1 MLCAGQTGRW
11 ISRARCAEGNEIR
24 WGKGGMEMDHR
35 DALKIAIERLEKRCA
50 ECEENDELLMKLVSC
65 LCKALETRE
74 KLGEDSGRMEIV
86 LRGAPDGEEAR

>member
-24 WGKGGMEMDHR
+24 WGKRGMKMDHR

-86 LRGAPDGEEAR
+86 LRGAPGGEEAR

>member
-1 MLCAGQTGRW
+1 MRGANRAVDQSRTLCRREQ
-11 ISRARCAEGNEIR
+11 
-24 WGKGGMEMDHR
+24 D
-35 DALKIAIERLEKRCA
+35 KRCA

-86 LRGAPDGEEAR
+86 LRGAPGGEEAR

>member
-1 MLCAGQTGRW
+1 MGKRGDENGS
-11 ISRARCAEGNEIR
+11 SRR
-24 WGKGGMEMDHR
+24 
-35 DALKIAIERLEKRCA
+35 IENCDRARLEKRCA

-86 LRGAPDGEEAR
+86 LRGAPGGEEAR